1 MITREEIWKKRDE
14 CDDRLTPID
23 YAKANHYKSI
33 SFILLLIC
41 WASCILVFAGTK
53 TSAGYLI
60 ILGVFILA
68 ICLGLSIIFSAKE
81 ALIRK
86 YLTGTTW
93 NSFYNYTFGQAAITG
108 AKIRLV
114 FGYSLITVVMI
125 IAIVATL
132 KFLVWRY

>member
-1 MITREEIWKKRDE
+1 MTREEVWKKRDE
-14 CDDRLTPID
+14 CDDRLTPIE

-33 SFILLLIC
+33 SFILLLISC
-41 WASCILVFAGTK
+41 ASCLLVFAGTK

-60 ILGVFILA
+60 ILGVFALA

-86 YLTGTTW
+86 YLTGTSW
-93 NSFYNYTFGQAAITG
+93 GSLYNCTFGPAAITG
-108 AKIRLV
+108 AKIRLA
-114 FGYSLITVVMI
+114 FGYSLIAVVMI

-132 KFLVWRY
+132 KFLLLRY